1 MAAQQE
7 DPFGYSISASDE
19 QRIFVV
25 LSDAQAT
32 FRGDEFTNRQAV
44 VSFEELRDRAVYVL
58 TGESGA
64 NLLTEDGILPDIQPA
79 VDGTL
84 GGLYGE
90 IGSQARDIQEA
101 TQSLIDSDTWTLQPR
116 TTSGG

>member
-64 NLLTEDGILPDIQPA
+64 NLLILPDIQPA